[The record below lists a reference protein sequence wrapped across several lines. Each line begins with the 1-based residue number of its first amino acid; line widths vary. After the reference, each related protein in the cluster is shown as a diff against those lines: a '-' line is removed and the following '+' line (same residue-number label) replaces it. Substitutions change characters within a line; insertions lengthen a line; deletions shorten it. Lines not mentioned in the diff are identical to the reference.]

1 MASPWLD
8 LRRFPGRH
16 HLAAVVRAHAPLD
29 PAAVLQTGDV
39 SHEVQRL
46 WAARLGVECADLVLA
61 GSDAE
66 AARLVLHAL
75 LAPGD
80 VLLLAEPVA
89 HDVPGAVLTTGAA
102 YVDLGR
108 LHDGALDPAALATAR
123 ARHPGAVLW
132 LHAPGLFGE
141 TDPQPSAEPAPRAV
155 LVDARLQPG
164 WHAGAVL
171 PAGAL
176 AALVALRDPDE
187 PEAPVLHAV
196 VCAPGT
202 GADLQQL
209 QGPVQWP
216 PALMQ
221 QALAILR
228 GLDAQPDWPAAAEAQ
243 MAQAYAVLASA
254 LAGRPG
260 VRLQPAAGVWAA
272 AECLAGD
279 AAEVARALAQVV
291 GPVQAFAAHPLRSL
305 VVVRLAGA
313 CVLASLAAAPPP
325 PSP

>member
-1 MASPWLD
+1 
-8 LRRFPGRH
+8 
-16 HLAAVVRAHAPLD
+16 LAAVVRAHAPLD
-29 PAAVLQTGDV
+29 PAEVLQTGDV
-39 SHEVQRL
+39 THEVQRL
-46 WAARLGVECADLVLA
+46 WAARLGVAAADLVLA

-66 AARLVLHAL
+66 ATRLVLQAL

-123 ARHPGAVLW
+123 ARHPDAVLW

-141 TDPQPSAEPAPRAV
+141 VDAWPVNGSHASKDSLPRAV

-164 WHAGAVL
+164 WHAGPVL
-171 PAGAL
+171 PAGVL

-202 GADLQQL
+202 GADLQLL
-209 QGPVQWP
+209 QGPVNWP
-216 PALMQ
+216 PVLMQ

-228 GLDAQPDWPAAAEAQ
+228 GLDAEPTWPAAADAQ
-243 MAQAYAVLASA
+243 MTFAYQVLADA
-254 LAGRPG
+254 LAHRPG

-279 AAEVARALAQVV
+279 AAEVARALVQIV

-313 CVLASLAAAPPP
+313 HVLATPTRELPPAPAP
-325 PSP
+325 